1 MFGPVALLAF
11 NFLFILMIFSPLAK
25 GILYLFSDL
34 TTLLCM
40 LMILLW
46 FSYFLIIDLTGIIK
60 LEHFIILIL
69 NNIRTFFQ
77 RYGFTSL
84 FNVKIT

>member
-11 NFLFILMIFSPLAK
+11 NFLLILMVFSAVAK

-34 TTLLCM
+34 TTLLFM

-46 FSYFLIIDLTGIIK
+46 FSYFLIIDLTEIIK
-60 LEHFIILIL
+60 LEHFIILAL
-69 NNIRTFFQ
+69 NNIRTFCQ
-77 RYGFTSL
+77 HYGFTSL
-84 FNVKIT
+84 FNVKTT

>member
-11 NFLFILMIFSPLAK
+11 NFLLILMIFSAVAK

-34 TTLLCM
+34 TTLLFM

-46 FSYFLIIDLTGIIK
+46 FSYFLIIDLTEIIK

-77 RYGFTSL
+77 HYGFTSL
-84 FNVKIT
+84 FNVKTT